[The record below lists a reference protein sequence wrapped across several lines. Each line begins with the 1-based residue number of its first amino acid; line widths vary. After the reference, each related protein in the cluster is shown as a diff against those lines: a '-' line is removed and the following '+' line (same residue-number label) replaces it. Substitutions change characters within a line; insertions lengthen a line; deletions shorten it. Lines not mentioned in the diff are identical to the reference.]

1 MSRIGTPDFWW
12 SDPSIAAHMLRPAAA
27 LYGFVSG
34 QKMGRSSRY
43 TATIPVICVGNF
55 VVGGAGKTPVALALA
70 DCFQNMGL
78 VPGFLSRGYG
88 GTLAGPVIVEP
99 HRHTALE
106 VGDEPLL
113 LAERAKTIVARD
125 RVAGARALEQ
135 AGIDV
140 IVLDDGFQNPSL
152 SKTQSWIVVDG
163 TVGIG
168 NGLCMPAGPL
178 RVPMEKQ
185 VRQTDRIVVLGEGPG
200 REAMRT
206 VCQASDIELV
216 AASLVPSIEDGLRD
230 QPLLGFCG
238 IGRPRKFFDTL
249 ADAGLTLVG
258 EVEFGDH
265 HVVSEAEARALLRRA
280 EIDQAILVTTAKDL
294 VRMKN
299 ATGEA
304 QRELASKSVMVP
316 VTCQFDDR
324 DLVRRRLLE
333 AMRHSSDRSIGA
345 I

>member
-1 MSRIGTPDFWW
+1 MAGIGTPDFWW
-12 SDPSIAAHMLRPAAA
+12 SGPSLAAQMLRPAAA
-27 LYGFVSG
+27 LYGLASG
-34 QKMGRSSRY
+34 HKMSRPARY
-43 TATIPVICVGNF
+43 TATVPIICVGNF

-70 DCFQNMGL
+70 DYLQSLGH

-88 GTLAGPVIVEP
+88 GSLAGPTIVELA
-99 HRHTALE
+99 RHTAME

-113 LAERAKTIVARD
+113 LAESAKTLVARD

-135 AGIDV
+135 SGVDV
-140 IVLDDGFQNPSL
+140 IVLDDGFQNPNL

-178 RVPMEKQ
+178 RVPLEIQ
-185 VRQTDRIVVLGEGPG
+185 LRQTDRIVVIGEGPG

-206 VCQASDIELV
+206 MCHASNMELMT
-216 AASLVPSIEDGLRD
+216 ASLVPSIEEELRD
-230 QPLLGFCG
+230 QSLLAYCG

-249 ADAGLTLVG
+249 AGAGLRIVG

-265 HVVSEAEARALLRRA
+265 HVVSEDEARALLRRA
-280 EIDQAILVTTAKDL
+280 ERDQAILVTTAKDM

-299 ATGEA
+299 APGEA
-304 QRELASKSVMVP
+304 QRDLASKSAMVP
-316 VTCQFDDR
+316 VTCQFDDQ

-333 AMRHSSDRSIGA
+333 AMHHASG
-345 I
+345 